1 MVAYTVEGSNKVF
14 STWTD
19 AKNHAASVVSRRKT
33 DSKVSIKR
41 NGEPYGEMWR
51 QNGKI
56 KYTTPCKPHT
66 MAIPDSKKAPA
77 KRKAPAA
84 APVKTV
90 PKTAQKATVKKA
102 APKKRTETPVKA
114 TKTVKAVSTPK
125 PKPKTLAEP
134 KSAPKKSKP
143 KAIESPKAVR
153 EREIPALPEPR
164 REVRERRYEPAP
176 ELLGPGA
183 QRRDKSIRSAAP
195 ALSFPALSW
204 DEGKARHEA
213 NRARREERRSESE
226 IACEKRAQARE
237 DRKFARQ
244 QRHAER
250 EMRRHIYVDEP
261 DDPDGARAR
270 SRGDDGRRRAGEG
283 TAREVVRARA
293 PYNTYDAP
301 EEIEAP
307 KERRVVPV
315 RSGTRQLPPPRSET
329 TTATGEDGQTYEVEI
344 IQPKGDRRRTRCPTA
359 ATAPPRWAWRPPPS
373 PTSAG
378 CSWRRW
384 RARRTPLSRS
394 TRASARRYSRERSC
408 ASATDM
414 DGGSPT
420 APTAP
425 SSRTDPWSGATDQ
438 ASPSPKPLP
447 NPLRSPSGAIP
458 KRTRICIPYPP
469 WAVHPAPGRRPRPT
483 I

>member
-1 MVAYTVEGSNKVF
+1 MVTYTVEGSNKVF

-19 AKNHAASVVSRRKT
+19 AKNHAATVVARRKT
-33 DSKVSIKR
+33 DSKVSIRR

-77 KRKAPAA
+77 KKKAPAT

-114 TKTVKAVSTPK
+114 TKTVKAVSVPK
-125 PKPKTLAEP
+125 SKPKTLAEP

-164 REVRERRYEPAP
+164 EFVRERRYEPAP

-183 QRRDKSIRSAAP
+183 QRRDRSIRSAAP
-195 ALSFPALSW
+195 ALSFPTLSW

-226 IACEKRAQARE
+226 IARERRAQARE
-237 DRKFARQ
+237 DRKYARQ
-244 QRHAER
+244 QKRAER
-250 EMRRHIYVDEP
+250 EMRKHIYVDEP
-261 DDPDGARAR
+261 DAPEPDGARR
-270 SRGDDGRRRAGEG
+270 RDRGDDGRRRVAEG
-283 TAREVVRARA
+283 TTAVVPARNPLRTVEA
-293 PYNTYDAP
+293 PA
-301 EEIEAP
+301 EIEAP
-307 KERRVVPV
+307 KERRIA
-315 RSGTRQLPPPRSET
+315 RASGRAKALPPLRNET
-329 TTATGEDGQTYEVEI
+329 TTATSEDGTVYEVEVI
-344 IQPKGDRRRTRCPTA
+344 PPKRDRRRAGCPSA
-359 ATAPPRWAWRPPPS
+359 ATAPPRWAWRPHPS
-373 PTSAG
+373 PISAG

-384 RARRTPLSRS
+384 RARRTPPSKS

-408 ASATDM
+408 ASATYTA
-414 DGGSPT
+414 GGSPT
-420 APTAP
+420 AHSAP
-425 SSRTDPWSGATDQ
+425 SSPTDPSSGGTDQ
-438 ASPSPKPLP
+438 ATPQTPSQT
-447 NPLRSPSGAIP
+447 PSDPILAHNVLE
-458 KRTRICIPYPP
+458 RAR
-469 WAVHPAPGRRPRPT
+469 AF
-483 I
+483 

>member
-19 AKNHAASVVSRRKT
+19 AKNHAASVVARRKT

-66 MAIPDSKKAPA
+66 MAIPDSKPKATPKKASAKAPA
-77 KRKAPAA
+77 KTA
-84 APVKTV
+84 
-90 PKTAQKATVKKA
+90 PKTAQKAAVKKA
-102 APKKRTETPVKA
+102 PVKKRTETPVKA
-114 TKTVKAVSTPK
+114 TKTAKAVSVPK

-134 KSAPKKSKP
+134 KSALKKSKS

-153 EREIPALPEPR
+153 EEQIPALPEPR

-183 QRRDKSIRSAAP
+183 QRRDRSQRSSAP
-195 ALSFPALSW
+195 ALSFPTLSW
-204 DEGKARHEA
+204 DEGAARHEA
-213 NRARREERRSESE
+213 NRDRREDRRSKGEIAREERR
-226 IACEKRAQARE
+226 QARE

-244 QRHAER
+244 QKRAER

-283 TAREVVRARA
+283 ATREVVRTRA

-307 KERRVVPV
+307 KERRIVPV

-359 ATAPPRWAWRPPPS
+359 ATAPPRWAWRPHPS

-378 CSWRRW
+378 CSRRPW
-384 RARRTPLSRS
+384 RAPRRSPFRS

-447 NPLRSPSGAIP
+447 NPLQSPFW
-458 KRTRICIPYPP
+458 RDT
-469 WAVHPAPGRRPRPT
+469 
-483 I
+483 